1 MKFKN
6 LPQNIKVRLITSFFN
21 RAASSAIMPF
31 MALYLAAELGKISA
45 GIFLICTVFITFAA
59 NLIGGYISDRFKR
72 KKVLLVTSSLNTVML
87 VLMTISLFPID
98 DWIILFAASYVGYM
112 ITSSLGRP
120 CMQAIIMDSTTPEN
134 RRAVYAIDYWQVNLS
149 MAIGAAMG
157 GLFFLHYQKE
167 LFMTLSF
174 ISLMIII
181 AYQIWLI
188 DTHQPVRKSA
198 RPNIFLDVIDNY
210 KVALADKQYV
220 KLVLGFTLILSA
232 EFTLNSYIGVRLA
245 ETFKPVDIMGFTTE
259 GVHMLSMLNILN
271 MASVVLLTFFVTKLA
286 SRYTNRSVLL
296 TGLVIYGIGYAV
308 ITSADTWYMLLLFGF
323 VATIGELL
331 YSPVY
336 TTEQANLIP
345 ADKRGSYSAFAGAAY
360 NGAELMARFS
370 IILGAYLMPIMM
382 SVYIGLIV
390 TCGILLIYL
399 SLYGKKAALKA
410 KKTVKA
416 SY

>member
-1 MKFKN
+1 MNIKN

-31 MALYLAAELGKISA
+31 MALYLAQELNKIWA
-45 GIFLICTVFITFAA
+45 GIFLICTVVITFAA

-87 VLMTISLFPID
+87 ISMTISLFPSD
-98 DWIILFAASYVGYM
+98 DWIILFAVSYVGYM
-112 ITSSLGRP
+112 VTSSLGRP

-134 RRAVYAIDYWQVNLS
+134 RRAIYAIDYWQVNLS

-157 GLFFLHYQKE
+157 GLFFLSYQKE
-167 LFMTLSF
+167 LFMVLSF
-174 ISLMIII
+174 ISFMIVI

-188 DTHQPVRKSA
+188 DNHQHTHKPAKQ
-198 RPNIFLDVIDNY
+198 NIFLDVLDNY
-210 KVALADKQYV
+210 KVALADRQYV

-232 EFTLNSYIGVRLA
+232 EFTLNSYIGVRLS
-245 ETFKPVDIMGFTTE
+245 ETFKPVEIFGFTAE

-271 MASVVLLTFFVTKLA
+271 MTSVVLLTFFVTKLA
-286 SRYTNRSVLL
+286 SRFTNKSVLL

-323 VATIGELL
+323 IATIGELL

-370 IILGAYLMPIMM
+370 IILGAYLIPTMM
-382 SVYIGLIV
+382 SVYVGLIV
-390 TCGILLIYL
+390 TSGILLIYL
-399 SLYGKKAALKA
+399 ALYGKKVVVNQEKALS
-410 KKTVKA
+410 TR
-416 SY
+416 

>member
-1 MKFKN
+1 MNFKD

-31 MALYLAAELGKISA
+31 MALYLAQELNKIWA
-45 GIFLICTVFITFAA
+45 GIFLICTVVITFAA

-72 KKVLLVTSSLNTVML
+72 KKILLLTSSLNTFML
-87 VLMTISLFPID
+87 IVMTISLFPND
-98 DWIILFAASYVGYM
+98 DWIFLFAASYIGYM

-167 LFMTLSF
+167 LFMVLSF
-174 ISLMIII
+174 ISFMIIA
-181 AYQIWLI
+181 AYHIWLV
-188 DTHQPVRKSA
+188 DHHQPVRKPA
-198 RPNIFLDVIDNY
+198 GQNIFLDVIDNY
-210 KVALADKQYV
+210 KVALADKHYV

-232 EFTLNSYIGVRLA
+232 EFSLNSYIGVRLA
-245 ETFKPVDIMGFTTE
+245 ETFKPVDILSFTAE

-271 MASVVLLTFFVTKLA
+271 MASVVLLTFFVTKIA
-286 SRYTNRSVLL
+286 SRFTNKSVLL

-308 ITSADTWYMLLLFGF
+308 ITSADTWYVLLLFGF
-323 VATIGELL
+323 IATIGELL

-336 TTEQANLIP
+336 TTEQANMIP
-345 ADKRGSYSAFAGAAY
+345 PDKRGSYSAFAGAAY

-370 IILGAYLMPIMM
+370 IILGAYLIPTMM

-390 TCGILLIYL
+390 TSGILLLYL
-399 SLYGKKAALKA
+399 ALYGKKALIKDER
-410 KKTVKA
+410 TVKA

>member
-1 MKFKN
+1 MNIKN

-31 MALYLAAELGKISA
+31 MALYLAQELNKIWA
-45 GIFLICTVFITFAA
+45 GIFLICTVVITFAA

-87 VLMTISLFPID
+87 ISMTISLFPSD

-157 GLFFLHYQKE
+157 GLFFLSYQKE
-167 LFMTLSF
+167 LFMVLSF
-174 ISLMIII
+174 ISFMIVI

-188 DTHQPVRKSA
+188 DNHQHTHKPAKQ
-198 RPNIFLDVIDNY
+198 NIFLDVLDNY
-210 KVALADKQYV
+210 KVALADRQYV

-232 EFTLNSYIGVRLA
+232 EFTLNSYIGVRLS
-245 ETFKPVDIMGFTTE
+245 ETFKPVEIFGTTAE

-271 MASVVLLTFFVTKLA
+271 MTSVVLLTFFVTKLA
-286 SRYTNRSVLL
+286 SRFSNKSILL

-308 ITSADTWYMLLLFGF
+308 ITSADTWYVLLLFGF
-323 VATIGELL
+323 IATIGELL

-345 ADKRGSYSAFAGAAY
+345 AEKRGSYSAFAGTAY

-370 IILGAYLMPIMM
+370 IILGAYLIPTMM
-382 SVYIGLIV
+382 SVYIGLIIIFG
-390 TCGILLIYL
+390 TLLIYL
-399 SLYGKKAALKA
+399 ALYDKKVMIKQEKILS
-410 KKTVKA
+410 TR
-416 SY
+416 

>member
-1 MKFKN
+1 MNIKN

-31 MALYLAAELGKISA
+31 MALYLAQELNKIWA
-45 GIFLICTVFITFAA
+45 GIFLICTVVITFAA

-87 VLMTISLFPID
+87 ISMTISLFPSD
-98 DWIILFAASYVGYM
+98 DWIILFAVSYVGYM
-112 ITSSLGRP
+112 VTSSLGRP

-134 RRAVYAIDYWQVNLS
+134 RRAIYAIDYWQVNLS

-157 GLFFLHYQKE
+157 GLFFLSYQKE
-167 LFMTLSF
+167 LFMVLSF
-174 ISLMIII
+174 ISFMIVI

-188 DTHQPVRKSA
+188 DNHQHTHKPAKQ
-198 RPNIFLDVIDNY
+198 NIFLDVLDNY
-210 KVALADKQYV
+210 KVALADRQYV

-232 EFTLNSYIGVRLA
+232 EFTLNSYIGVRLS
-245 ETFKPVDIMGFTTE
+245 ETFKPVEIFGFTAE

-271 MASVVLLTFFVTKLA
+271 MTSVVLLTFFVTKLA
-286 SRYTNRSVLL
+286 SRFTNKSVLL

-323 VATIGELL
+323 IATIGELL

-345 ADKRGSYSAFAGAAY
+345 ADKRGSYSAFAGAAN

-370 IILGAYLMPIMM
+370 IILGAYLIPTMM
-382 SVYIGLIV
+382 SVYVGLIV
-390 TCGILLIYL
+390 TSGILLIYL
-399 SLYGKKAALKA
+399 ALYGKKVVVNQEKALS
-410 KKTVKA
+410 TR
-416 SY
+416 